1 MNSVTQIIGKFNPA
15 SDFMNDDS
23 ALKFGGA
30 VHEMCRLYD
39 LNDLNESKL
48 DIHLQPYL
56 VGWKKFL
63 NDFKP
68 EWSLIEQR
76 INNSLFTG
84 QLDRFGDI
92 NKKRVVLDIKTGTI
106 QIGPCGFQLSGYSE
120 LLEWKI
126 DLGYAVCLKENDYS
140 IQPYSV
146 KELKRYYAGFLSM
159 LNTYNIIKNGFKL

>member
-1 MNSVTQIIGKFNPA
+1 MNSVTEIIGKFNPA

-48 DIHLQPYL
+48 DICRLYDLNDLNESKLDIHLQPYL

-68 EWSLIEQR
+68 EFELKLIEKR
-76 INNSLFTG
+76 FNNSLYTG
-84 QLDRFGDI
+84 QLDRIGYI
-92 NKKRVVLDIKTGTI
+92 NSERIIIDIKTGSI
-106 QIGPCGFQLSGYSE
+106 QKGACGFQL
-120 LLEWKI
+120 
-126 DLGYAVCLKENDYS
+126 
-140 IQPYSV
+140 
-146 KELKRYYAGFLSM
+146 
-159 LNTYNIIKNGFKL
+159 

>member
-120 LLEWKI
+120 L
-126 DLGYAVCLKENDYS
+126 N
-140 IQPYSV
+140 
-146 KELKRYYAGFLSM
+146 
-159 LNTYNIIKNGFKL
+159 